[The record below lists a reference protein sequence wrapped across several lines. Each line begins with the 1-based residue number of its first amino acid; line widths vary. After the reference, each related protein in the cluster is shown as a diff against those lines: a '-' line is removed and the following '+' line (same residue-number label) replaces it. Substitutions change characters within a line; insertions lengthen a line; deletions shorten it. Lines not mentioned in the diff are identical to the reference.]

1 MSQMP
6 VSMFD
11 RTTPDPAY
19 ADSAAGSSSTFFAIP
34 RLVFPRWYAWFF
46 VAGGLD
52 VLFTYAVLLQQG
64 GSEAN
69 PIANII
75 LHWGGFGAMVLFK
88 ASMMILNIMVCQ
100 YVYEHRAA
108 LAKRLAVAYTFIAFV
123 PPLWGAALLWTHV
136 IR

>member
-6 VSMFD
+6 ASMFD
-11 RTTPDPAY
+11 R
-19 ADSAAGSSSTFFAIP
+19 SAPGSGFAESATASSPSFFAIP

-52 VLFTYAVLLQQG
+52 VLFTYAVLLQG

-75 LHWGGFGAMVLFK
+75 LHWGGFDAMVLFK
-88 ASMMILNIMVCQ
+88 ASMMVLNIMVCQ
-100 YVYEHRAA
+100 YVYEHRAS
-108 LAKRLAVAYTFIAFV
+108 LAKRLVVAYTFIAFV
-123 PPLWGAALLWTHV
+123 PPLWGAMLLWIHV